1 MIVLPDT
8 GTIDF
13 SWANI
18 QNVDGYYINLLKNG
32 THQGTL
38 NSTGNYFSISGLVEN
53 DEVGG
58 TVYPYS
64 GSYVYPTGIEL
75 ISKKV
80 PVTNF
85 NISGSTLDFD
95 SMIIDGVS
103 MPMNSSPSGY
113 HFTGSYNEGSSYLK
127 FSILTPRSGGLN
139 ITHSNE
145 EPFFSGVS
153 YNIKNNSSIIESNKI
168 NGFDF
173 IFNNQYESRD
183 LELEIIA
190 HDIYESK
197 VTGNIYL
204 NNDPISIS
212 NLNVYLDSSN
222 ISGSG
227 SFQLVPSFDS
237 VPKSLSYTLFNEDK
251 TSVIA
256 SGLSQNPQNVTGFFP
271 LDTTGFL
278 ELIPYDWYGS
288 GFKHLKDDPIFFE
301 SSNYIPA
308 NDIKFFYTDN
318 DTISSIDIFAE
329 YNKNNNVGSYF
340 KFSVDSN
347 SGTFFNSQS
356 YLTGI
361 SDSMNEVSFD
371 YFDLRTG
378 THERFYYNAELIQ
391 SGTNLIE
398 SSGSFSNELRFPHFT
413 SSGLSFDYQN
423 GLTTAIFNSF
433 PNFIFSGIDLLYSG
447 FKDTGYAIYSGESVQ
462 NNDIVF
468 ESKIKIVNS
477 SNHSKVYDSLFIS
490 GSGET
495 PSLVAYESNDQ
506 YLDATNNFNFDTV
519 NRLTVIDSIN
529 VYRKPVIGN
538 ISGEISSNL
547 SGVLEFND
555 YLNYPL
561 SNISFGFYSDPAPFN
576 IEPSSKVQ
584 LSGYYSGCYYS
595 GRHYAYRFEP
605 VNAYN
610 TGNISP
616 VIISEFTQNSI
627 AGGVEAGQAKF
638 DEAISELSSK
648 THSIIIPAP
657 TGVYTTGIRFT
668 DISNNNSYNSIP
680 QLVTSI
686 QNNPNLPFMY
696 DSSTSNISKT
706 GFFINFSD
714 RILSTGYYI
723 NLIIEKIS

>member
-8 GTIDF
+8 GTINF

-38 NSTGNYFSISGLVEN
+38 NSTGNYFYISGLVEN

-64 GSYVYPTGIEL
+64 GSYVYPTGIQL

-103 MPMNSSPSGY
+103 MPINSSPSGY

-139 ITHSNE
+139 ITYSNE

-190 HDIYESK
+190 HDIYGSK

-212 NLNVYLDSSN
+212 NLNTYLDSSN

-288 GFKHLKDDPIFFE
+288 GFKYLKDDPIFFE

-347 SGTFFNSQS
+347 SGTSFNSQS

-361 SDSMNEVSFD
+361 SDSMNEVPFD

-378 THERFYYNAELIQ
+378 THERFYYNTELIQ
-391 SGTNLIE
+391 SGTNLI
-398 SSGSFSNELRFPHFT
+398 
-413 SSGLSFDYQN
+413 
-423 GLTTAIFNSF
+423 
-433 PNFIFSGIDLLYSG
+433 
-447 FKDTGYAIYSGESVQ
+447 
-462 NNDIVF
+462 
-468 ESKIKIVNS
+468 
-477 SNHSKVYDSLFIS
+477 
-490 GSGET
+490 
-495 PSLVAYESNDQ
+495 
-506 YLDATNNFNFDTV
+506 
-519 NRLTVIDSIN
+519 
-529 VYRKPVIGN
+529 
-538 ISGEISSNL
+538 
-547 SGVLEFND
+547 
-555 YLNYPL
+555 
-561 SNISFGFYSDPAPFN
+561 
-576 IEPSSKVQ
+576 
-584 LSGYYSGCYYS
+584 
-595 GRHYAYRFEP
+595 
-605 VNAYN
+605 
-610 TGNISP
+610 
-616 VIISEFTQNSI
+616 
-627 AGGVEAGQAKF
+627 
-638 DEAISELSSK
+638 
-648 THSIIIPAP
+648 
-657 TGVYTTGIRFT
+657 
-668 DISNNNSYNSIP
+668 
-680 QLVTSI
+680 
-686 QNNPNLPFMY
+686 
-696 DSSTSNISKT
+696 
-706 GFFINFSD
+706 
-714 RILSTGYYI
+714 
-723 NLIIEKIS
+723 